1 MLTKMKDIIKK
12 LMKISETK
20 FVWIIF
26 SVWLTSNIL
35 VFLFTKDNFYVIIS
49 TYIWLSI
56 LATISLIKNILYGK
70 KSKNKS

>member
-35 VFLFTKDNFYVIIS
+35 VFLFVKNNFYVIIS

>member
-12 LMKISETK
+12 LIEISEIK

>member
-1 MLTKMKDIIKK
+1 MKDNIKK
-12 LMKISETK
+12 LIEISEIK
-20 FVWIIF
+20 FVWII
-26 SVWLTSNIL
+26 SSIWLISNIL
-35 VFLFTKDNFYVIIS
+35 VFLFTKNNFYVIIS

>member
-1 MLTKMKDIIKK
+1 MKDNIKK
-12 LMKISETK
+12 FMKISETK

-26 SVWLTSNIL
+26 SIWLTSNIL
-35 VFLFTKDNFYVIIS
+35 AFLFTKDNFYVIIS